1 VLINRHSN
9 HYLLSIDIFDT
20 LSLRNG
26 KKELAINNPDIMK
39 MIRENIAPDEGSS
52 FKVLLTPGLNDTF
65 LWHFHP
71 EYEIVYV
78 EGTSGTRH
86 VGHHT
91 SVYEGSDLV
100 MIGPNIPHLN
110 FDYGVRTACD
120 QVIIQ
125 MKENFLGTDFL
136 DIPELASIKLLF
148 EQSHFGLSFT
158 GDTKSKV
165 GTKLKELPGQDQF
178 DQLLSLLQILRLL
191 ASSDEV
197 TVLNDAPA
205 GNKSMQKEQFR
216 MHAIY
221 QYVEIHFDQKPD
233 VNLIA
238 EQVNLTTAAFCR
250 FFKKNTRMTFTD
262 FVNQYRINQAKNY
275 LLQDKTVSETCF
287 AVGFE
292 SLSYFNKL
300 FKKVEGEN
308 PSEFKKRYLK

>member
-1 VLINRHSN
+1 
-9 HYLLSIDIFDT
+9 
-20 LSLRNG
+20 
-26 KKELAINNPDIMK
+26 MK
-39 MIRENIAPDEGSS
+39 IIRENIAPDEGSS

-86 VGHHT
+86 VGDHT

-110 FDYGVRTACD
+110 FDYGVRTACE

-125 MKENFLGTDFL
+125 MKEDFLGKDFL
-136 DIPELASIKLLF
+136 DIPEFTSIRSLF
-148 EQSHFGLSFT
+148 AQSHFGLSFT
-158 GDTKSKV
+158 GDTKKIV
-165 GTKLKELPGQDQF
+165 GEKLKELPKLDHF
-178 DQLLSLLQILRLL
+178 DQLISLLQILRLL
-191 ASSDEV
+191 ASADQV
-197 TVLNDAPA
+197 TVLNNTPA
-205 GNKSMQKEQFR
+205 GNKSLQKEQFR
-216 MHAIY
+216 MNTIY
-221 QYVEIHFDQKPD
+221 KYVETHFDQKPD
-233 VNLIA
+233 VNFIA

-250 FFKKNTRMTFTD
+250 FFKKNAKMTFTD
-262 FVNQYRINQAKNY
+262 FVNHYRINQAKNY

-300 FKKVEGEN
+300 FRKVEGGN

>member
-1 VLINRHSN
+1 
-9 HYLLSIDIFDT
+9 
-20 LSLRNG
+20 
-26 KKELAINNPDIMK
+26 MK
-39 MIRENIAPDEGSS
+39 IIREEIAPDEGSS

-86 VGHHT
+86 VGDHT
-91 SVYEGSDLV
+91 SIYEGSDLV
-100 MIGPNIPHLN
+100 FIGPNIPHLN
-110 FDYGVRTACD
+110 FDYGVRTECE

-125 MKENFLGTDFL
+125 MKENFLGKDFL
-136 DIPELASIKLLF
+136 EIPEFAAIKRLF
-148 EQSHFGLSFT
+148 GQSHFGLSFA
-158 GDTKSKV
+158 GSTKQIV
-165 GTKLKELPGQDQF
+165 GEKLKILPHLDHF
-178 DQLLSLLQILRLL
+178 DQLMSLLQILRIL
-191 ASSDEV
+191 ATSDQV
-197 TVLNDAPA
+197 SVLNNTPA
-205 GNKSMQKEQFR
+205 GNKSLQKEQFR
-216 MHAIY
+216 MDSIY
-221 QYVEIHFDQKPD
+221 KYVETHFDQKPD
-233 VNLIA
+233 VNFIA

-250 FFKKNTRMTFTD
+250 FFKKNVKMTFTD

>member
-1 VLINRHSN
+1 
-9 HYLLSIDIFDT
+9 
-20 LSLRNG
+20 
-26 KKELAINNPDIMK
+26 MK
-39 MIRENIAPDEGSS
+39 IIREEIVPNQGSS

-86 VGHHT
+86 VGDHT

-100 MIGPNIPHLN
+100 FIGPNIPHLN
-110 FDYGVRTACD
+110 FDYGVRTECE

-125 MKENFLGTDFL
+125 MKENFLGRDFL
-136 DIPELASIKLLF
+136 DIPELSSVKVLF
-148 EQSHFGLSFT
+148 EKSHYGLSFS
-158 GDTKSKV
+158 GETKQMV
-165 GTKLKELPGQDQF
+165 GEMLKQLPGLDHF
-178 DQLLSLLQILRLL
+178 EQLMSLLNILKLL
-191 ASSDEV
+191 AYTDHV
-197 TVLNDAPA
+197 HILNAEPA
-205 GNKSMQKEQFR
+205 GNKPLQKEQHR
-216 MHAIY
+216 MDSIY
-221 QYVEIHFDQKPD
+221 KYVETHFDQSPD
-233 VNLIA
+233 VNFIA

-250 FFKKNTRMTFTD
+250 FFRKNTRMTFTD

-300 FKKVEGEN
+300 FKKIVGEN
-308 PSEFKKRYLK
+308 PSEFKKRYIQ

>member
-1 VLINRHSN
+1 
-9 HYLLSIDIFDT
+9 
-20 LSLRNG
+20 
-26 KKELAINNPDIMK
+26 MK
-39 MIRENIAPDEGSS
+39 IIREEIEPDQGSS
-52 FKVLLTPGLNDTF
+52 FKVLLTPGLSDTF

-86 VGHHT
+86 VGDHT

-100 MIGPNIPHLN
+100 FIGPNIPHLN
-110 FDYGVRTACD
+110 FDYGVRTACE

-125 MKENFLGTDFL
+125 MKENFLGKDFL
-136 DIPELASIKLLF
+136 EIPELASIKALF
-148 EQSHFGLSFT
+148 EKSHFGLSFT
-158 GDTKSKV
+158 GLTKQIA
-165 GTKLKELPGQDQF
+165 GEKLKQLPKLDHF
-178 DQLLSLLQILRLL
+178 DQLISLLYILRLL

-197 TVLNDAPA
+197 SILNHAPA
-205 GNKSMQKEQFR
+205 GNKSLQKEQYR
-216 MHAIY
+216 MDTIY
-221 QYVEIHFDQKPD
+221 KYVESHFDQKPD
-233 VNLIA
+233 VNIIA

-250 FFKKNTRMTFTD
+250 FFRKNTKMTFTD

-300 FKKVEGEN
+300 FRKMENEN
-308 PSEFKKRYLK
+308 PSEFKKRYLN